1 MNAIGFVELNSIAKG
16 YETADAALKTS
27 DIDVI
32 SCHAGCPGKFY
43 FLFRGDTSAVD
54 AAMKAALAIGGEN
67 IVDRTVIANIHEDV
81 IKAMSM
87 TTEVSLGG
95 ALGVIEFFS
104 VTAAIYAADAAAKM
118 ADINL
123 IEIRT
128 GIGIGGKSYVTL
140 TGAVSAV
147 EVAVRAGI
155 SEENARGMLIHS
167 AVIPSPD
174 SGLLKTLY

>member
-16 YETADAALKTS
+16 YEAADAALKTS
-27 DIDVI
+27 AIKVI

-43 FLFRGDTSAVD
+43 FLFRGDIAEVD
-54 AAMKAALAIGGEN
+54 AAMKASLAAGKEN
-67 IVDRTVIANIHEDV
+67 IVDDTVIANIHEDV

-87 TTEVSLGG
+87 STEVPLGG

-104 VTAAIYAADAAAKM
+104 VTAAIYAADAAAKA

-123 IEIRT
+123 IEIRA

-140 TGAVSAV
+140 TGTVSAV
-147 EVAVRAGI
+147 DAAVNAGVA
-155 SEENARGMLIHS
+155 EENARGMLIHS
-167 AVIPSPD
+167 TVIPSPD
-174 SGLLKTLY
+174 SELLKSLY